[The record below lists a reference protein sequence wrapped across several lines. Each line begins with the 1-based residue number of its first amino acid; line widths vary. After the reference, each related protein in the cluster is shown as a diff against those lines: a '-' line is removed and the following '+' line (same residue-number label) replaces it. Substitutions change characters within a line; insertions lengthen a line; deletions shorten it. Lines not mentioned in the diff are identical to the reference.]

1 MAAGVAAWL
10 PFARAAAIGWMPV
23 ANCPMPIAPRDHTK
37 RHDELIILNV
47 SGRRFQTWRT
57 TLDRYPDTLLGS
69 SEKQFFYDEET
80 KEYFFDRDPDSF
92 RSILNFY
99 RTGKLHY
106 PRYECI
112 SAYDEELTFFGIIPE
127 IIGDCC
133 YEEYKDR
140 KRENAERLQ
149 DDQDDNKDCKLP
161 NMTYRETMW
170 RAFENPH
177 TSTMALVFYYV
188 TGFFI
193 AISVLTNVIETVP
206 CGATPSQKDMPCGER
221 YTVAFFCMD
230 TACVLIFTI
239 EYLMRLF
246 AAPSRYQFMRSVMSI
261 IDVVAIFPY
270 YIGLVMTDNEDVS
283 GAFVTLR
290 VFRVFRI
297 FKFSRHSQGLRIL
310 GYTLKSCASELG
322 FLLFSL
328 TMAIIIFATVMFYA
342 EKGSSS
348 TKFTSIPAS
357 FWYTIVTMTTL
368 GYGDMVPKT
377 IAGKIFGSICSL
389 SGVLVI
395 ALPVP
400 VIVSNF
406 SRIYHQNQRA
416 DKRRAQK
423 VQKARLARIRIAQAG
438 SSCTGFLQSKRNDL
452 LNDLL
457 ELTGSDDEELLLSKS
472 MSLLESQHHH
482 LLHCLEK
489 TTAHEFMDEQLY
501 EQNCL
506 ETTVQSY
513 TSRSPS
519 LSSQDRPIGTCCTR
533 RVKRSSPLPN
543 SSMPLQPSHQHGP
556 LQELSALRIQCGDK
570 LPPTTSRSS
579 LNMKTD
585 EVGLF
590 NCKGGQITTAII
602 SIPTPHSATPDG
614 DGLHGPPQRRPPPPP
629 TGPEAASINTTASST
644 VFKVSAL

>member
-23 ANCPMPIAPRDHTK
+23 ASAPMPPPPREK
-37 RHDELIILNV
+37 RRGQDGLIILNV
-47 SGRRFQTWRT
+47 SGTRFQTWRN
-57 TLDRYPDTLLGS
+57 TLERYPDTLLGS
-69 SEKQFFYDEET
+69 TERDFFFHEET
-80 KEYFFDRDPDSF
+80 NEYFFDRDPDIF
-92 RSILNFY
+92 RHILNFY

-106 PRYECI
+106 PRHECI
-112 SAYDEELTFFGIIPE
+112 SAYDEELAFFGIIPE

-140 KRENAERLQ
+140 RRENAERIQ
-149 DDQDDNKDCKLP
+149 DDEENENNNDLVLP
-161 NMTYRETMW
+161 EMSFRESMW

-193 AISVLTNVIETVP
+193 AVSVMANVVETVP
-206 CGATPSQKDMPCGER
+206 CISGPNRAKEVSCGER
-221 YTVAFFCMD
+221 YALAFFCLD
-230 TACVLIFTI
+230 TACVMIFTV
-239 EYLMRLF
+239 EYLLRLI
-246 AAPSRYQFMRSVMSI
+246 AAPSRYKFVKSVMSI
-261 IDVVAIFPY
+261 IDVVAIMPY

-297 FKFSRHSQGLRIL
+297 FKFSRHSAGLRIL

-342 EKGSSS
+342 EKSSS
-348 TKFTSIPAS
+348 ASKFTSIPAA

-377 IAGKIFGSICSL
+377 IMGKIFGSVCSL

-406 SRIYHQNQRA
+406 SRIYHQSQRA
-416 DKRRAQK
+416 EKRRAQK
-423 VQKARLARIRIAQAG
+423 ASKEAGQALVCKANP
-438 SSCTGFLQSKRNDL
+438 TFD
-452 LNDLL
+452 
-457 ELTGSDDEELLLSKS
+457 TH
-472 MSLLESQHHH
+472 HHH

-489 TTAHEFMDEQLY
+489 TTNHEFVDEQTY
-501 EQNCL
+501 ETNCMEVSL
-506 ETTVQSY
+506 TKPSM
-513 TSRSPS
+513 SRSSS
-519 LSSQDRPIGTCCTR
+519 LSSSPHGLSSCCTR
-533 RVKRSSPLPN
+533 RNKRKSFNVPN
-543 SSMPLQPSHQHGP
+543 YNMAGGRRNSI
-556 LQELSALRIQCGDK
+556 QELSTIHIRERPMSNRCFHNTHAHLHRHKEKEYADTGLCQQGRDFTRCA
-570 LPPTTSRSS
+570 
-579 LNMKTD
+579 
-585 EVGLF
+585 VGCF
-590 NCKGGQITTAII
+590 CV
-602 SIPTPHSATPDG
+602 
-614 DGLHGPPQRRPPPPP
+614 R
-629 TGPEAASINTTASST
+629 
-644 VFKVSAL
+644 V

>member
-23 ANCPMPIAPRDHTK
+23 ASAPMPVPPKDRRRK
-37 RHDELIILNV
+37 HDGLIVLNV
-47 SGRRFQTWRT
+47 SGTKFQTWRN
-57 TLDRYPDTLLGS
+57 TLERYPDTLLGS
-69 SEKQFFYDEET
+69 TERDFFFHEESN
-80 KEYFFDRDPDSF
+80 EYFFDRDPDIF
-92 RSILNFY
+92 RHILNFY

-106 PRYECI
+106 PRHECI
-112 SAYDEELTFFGIIPE
+112 SAYDEELAFFGIIPE

-140 KRENAERLQ
+140 RRENQERIQ
-149 DDQDDNKDCKLP
+149 DDEESEQTNDMVPPD
-161 NMTYRETMW
+161 MSFRETMW

-193 AISVLTNVIETVP
+193 AVSVLANVVETVP
-206 CGATPSQKDMPCGER
+206 CGVAPNRVKELSCGER
-221 YTVAFFCMD
+221 YALAFFCLD
-230 TACVLIFTI
+230 TACVMIFTV
-239 EYLMRLF
+239 EYLLRLI
-246 AAPSRYQFMRSVMSI
+246 AAPSRYKFVKSVMSI
-261 IDVVAIFPY
+261 IDVVAIMPY

-297 FKFSRHSQGLRIL
+297 FKFSRHSAGLRIL

-342 EKGSSS
+342 EKGSTAS
-348 TKFTSIPAS
+348 KFTSIPAA

-377 IAGKIFGSICSL
+377 IIGKIFGSICSL

-406 SRIYHQNQRA
+406 SRIYHQSQRA
-416 DKRRAQK
+416 EKRRAQK
-423 VQKARLARIRIAQAG
+423 KTRLARIRAVKSGGTNAY
-438 SSCTGFLQSKRNDL
+438 LQYKRNGL
-452 LNDLL
+452 LID
-457 ELTGSDDEELLLSKS
+457 SAEEVTALVCKS
-472 MSLLESQHHH
+472 NPSFDIQHHH

-489 TTAHEFMDEQLY
+489 TTNHEFVDEKVY
-501 EQNCL
+501 EASCMEVTAMKQA
-506 ETTVQSY
+506 
-513 TSRSPS
+513 SRS
-519 LSSQDRPIGTCCTR
+519 SS
-533 RVKRSSPLPN
+533 VSSSSSPRSFTSCCSRRKRKTFNVPN
-543 SSMPLQPSHQHGP
+543 SNMSAARQGS
-556 LQELSALRIQCGDK
+556 LQELSTIQIRER
-570 LPPTTSRSS
+570 PISNSRSS
-579 LNMKTD
+579 LNAKFEET
-585 EVGLF
+585 VPL
-590 NCKGGQITTAII
+590 NCDQPYITAAVI
-602 SIPTPHSATPDG
+602 SMPTPPVTTPEGDESAG
-614 DGLHGPPQRRPPPPP
+614 
-629 TGPEAASINTTASST
+629 ST
-644 VFKVSAL
+644 DYSQANIVRVSAL

>member
-23 ANCPMPIAPRDHTK
+23 ASAPMPTPPRDK
-37 RHDELIILNV
+37 RRTQDGLIILNV
-47 SGRRFQTWRT
+47 SGTKFQTWRN
-57 TLDRYPDTLLGS
+57 TLERYPDTLLGS
-69 SEKQFFYDEET
+69 TERDFFFHEESN
-80 KEYFFDRDPDSF
+80 EYFFDRDPDIF
-92 RSILNFY
+92 RHILNFY

-106 PRYECI
+106 PRHECI
-112 SAYDEELTFFGIIPE
+112 SAYDEELAFFGIIPE

-140 KRENAERLQ
+140 RRENAERIQ
-149 DDQDDNKDCKLP
+149 DDEDNENNNDLVSP
-161 NMTYRETMW
+161 DMTLRQSMW

-193 AISVLTNVIETVP
+193 AVSVMANVVETVP
-206 CGATPSQKDMPCGER
+206 CGSSPNRVKDISCGER
-221 YTVAFFCMD
+221 YALAFFCLD
-230 TACVLIFTI
+230 TACVMIFTV
-239 EYLMRLF
+239 EYLLRLL
-246 AAPSRYQFMRSVMSI
+246 AAPSRYKFVKSVMSI
-261 IDVVAIFPY
+261 IDVVAIMPY

-297 FKFSRHSQGLRIL
+297 FKFSRHSAGLRIL

-342 EKGSSS
+342 EKGSTAS
-348 TKFTSIPAS
+348 KFTSIPAA

-377 IAGKIFGSICSL
+377 IVGKIFGSICSL

-406 SRIYHQNQRA
+406 SRIYHQSQRA
-416 DKRRAQK
+416 EKRRAQK
-423 VQKARLARIRIAQAG
+423 ASKEAGQALVTKN
-438 SSCTGFLQSKRNDL
+438 SATFEN
-452 LNDLL
+452 
-457 ELTGSDDEELLLSKS
+457 
-472 MSLLESQHHH
+472 QHHH

-489 TTAHEFMDEQLY
+489 TTNHEFVDEQTY
-501 EQNCL
+501 ESSCMEVSLTNQAR
-506 ETTVQSY
+506 
-513 TSRSPS
+513 SRSS
-519 LSSQDRPIGTCCTR
+519 SVSSSQHGLSSCCSR
-533 RVKRSSPLPN
+533 RNKRKSFHVPN
-543 SSMPLQPSHQHGP
+543 STTGAERHGSI
-556 LQELSALRIQCGDK
+556 QELSTIQIQERP
-570 LPPTTSRSS
+570 LSNSRAS
-579 LNMKTD
+579 LNAKLD
-585 EVGLF
+585 EL
-590 NCKGGQITTAII
+590 NCEQPFITAAII
-602 SIPTPHSATPDG
+602 SMPTPPVTTPEGDESSSSADY
-614 DGLHGPPQRRPPPPP
+614 LQSNIVR
-629 TGPEAASINTTASST
+629 
-644 VFKVSAL
+644 VSAL

>member
-23 ANCPMPIAPRDHTK
+23 ASAPMPPPPRDK
-37 RHDELIILNV
+37 RHTRDELIILNV
-47 SGRRFQTWRT
+47 SGTRFQTWRN
-57 TLDRYPDTLLGS
+57 TLERYPDTLLGS
-69 SEKQFFYDEET
+69 TERDFFYHEET
-80 KEYFFDRDPDSF
+80 NEYFFDRDPDIF
-92 RSILNFY
+92 RHILNFY

-106 PRYECI
+106 PRHECI
-112 SAYDEELTFFGIIPE
+112 SAYDEELAFFGIIPE

-140 KRENAERLQ
+140 RRENAERIQ
-149 DDQDDNKDCKLP
+149 DDEDTENGNDVTQLDL
-161 NMTYRETMW
+161 TIRQSMW

-193 AISVLTNVIETVP
+193 AVSVMANVVETVP
-206 CGATPSQKDMPCGER
+206 CGTGSRAREMSCGER
-221 YTVAFFCMD
+221 YALAFFCLD
-230 TACVLIFTI
+230 TACVMIFTV
-239 EYLMRLF
+239 EYLLRLI
-246 AAPSRYQFMRSVMSI
+246 AAPSRYKFVKSVMSI
-261 IDVVAIFPY
+261 IDVVAIMPY

-297 FKFSRHSQGLRIL
+297 FKFSRHSAGLRIL

-342 EKGSSS
+342 EKGSNSS
-348 TKFTSIPAS
+348 KFTSIPAA

-377 IAGKIFGSICSL
+377 IVGKIFGSICSL

-406 SRIYHQNQRA
+406 SRIYHQSQRA
-416 DKRRAQK
+416 EKRRAQK
-423 VQKARLARIRIAQAG
+423 ASKEAGKALV
-438 SSCTGFLQSKRNDL
+438 CKVNPTF
-452 LNDLL
+452 
-457 ELTGSDDEELLLSKS
+457 ET
-472 MSLLESQHHH
+472 QHHH

-489 TTAHEFMDEQLY
+489 TTNHEFVDEQTY
-501 EQNCL
+501 ETSCM
-506 ETTVQSY
+506 EVSMVKPS
-513 TSRSPS
+513 TSRS
-519 LSSQDRPIGTCCTR
+519 SS
-533 RVKRSSPLPN
+533 VSSSPHGLTSCCSRRNKRKSFNVPN
-543 SSMPLQPSHQHGP
+543 SNMTAGRRGSV
-556 LQELSALRIQCGDK
+556 QELSTIQIRERP
-570 LPPTTSRSS
+570 LSNSRSS
-579 LNMKTD
+579 LNAKFEETVPLNS
-585 EVGLF
+585 E
-590 NCKGGQITTAII
+590 QQPYITAAII
-602 SIPTPHSATPDG
+602 SMPTPPVTTPEGG
-614 DGLHGPPQRRPPPPP
+614 D
-629 TGPEAASINTTASST
+629 SASSPDFLQSNI
-644 VFKVSAL
+644 VRVSAL

>member
-23 ANCPMPIAPRDHTK
+23 ASAPMPPPPREMRRGQDG
-37 RHDELIILNV
+37 LIILNV
-47 SGRRFQTWRT
+47 SGSKFQTWKN
-57 TLDRYPDTLLGS
+57 TLERYPDTLLGS
-69 SEKQFFYDEET
+69 TERDFFYHEET
-80 KEYFFDRDPDSF
+80 NEYFFDRDPDIF
-92 RSILNFY
+92 RHILNFY

-106 PRYECI
+106 PRHECI
-112 SAYDEELTFFGIIPE
+112 SAYDEELAFFGIIPE

-140 KRENAERLQ
+140 RRENAERIQ
-149 DDQDDNKDCKLP
+149 DDEENNEANDLVLP
-161 NMTYRETMW
+161 SLSFRETMW

-193 AISVLTNVIETVP
+193 AVSVMANVVETVP
-206 CGATPSQKDMPCGER
+206 CGYAPNRVKEMSCGDR
-221 YTVAFFCMD
+221 YALAFFCLD
-230 TACVLIFTI
+230 TACVMIFTV
-239 EYLMRLF
+239 EYLLRLI
-246 AAPSRYQFMRSVMSI
+246 AAPSRYKFVKSVMSI
-261 IDVVAIFPY
+261 IDVVAIMPY

-297 FKFSRHSQGLRIL
+297 FKFSRHSAGLRIL

-342 EKGSSS
+342 EKGSSAS
-348 TKFTSIPAS
+348 KFTSIPAA

-377 IAGKIFGSICSL
+377 IMGKIFGSICSL

-406 SRIYHQNQRA
+406 SRIYHQSQRA
-416 DKRRAQK
+416 EKRRAQK
-423 VQKARLARIRIAQAG
+423 ASKQAG
-438 SSCTGFLQSKRNDL
+438 QALVCKINPTF
-452 LNDLL
+452 
-457 ELTGSDDEELLLSKS
+457 ET
-472 MSLLESQHHH
+472 QHHH

-489 TTAHEFMDEQLY
+489 TTNHEFVDEQTY
-501 EQNCL
+501 ETNFMEVTMTKPPMSC
-506 ETTVQSY
+506 S
-513 TSRSPS
+513 SSMSSSPHA
-519 LSSQDRPIGTCCTR
+519 LSSCCSR
-533 RVKRSSPLPN
+533 RNKRKSFNVPN
-543 SSMPLQPSHQHGP
+543 SNMTGGRRGSI
-556 LQELSALRIQCGDK
+556 QELSTIQIRERP
-570 LPPTTSRSS
+570 LSNSRSS
-579 LNMKTD
+579 LNAKFEETLPLNS
-585 EVGLF
+585 EE
-590 NCKGGQITTAII
+590 QPYITAAVI
-602 SIPTPHSATPDG
+602 SMPTPPGTTPEGG
-614 DGLHGPPQRRPPPPP
+614 DS
-629 TGPEAASINTTASST
+629 TSST
-644 VFKVSAL
+644 DFLRSNIVRVSAL

>member
-23 ANCPMPIAPRDHTK
+23 ANCPMPLAPSEKNK
-37 RHDELIILNV
+37 RQDELIILNV

-57 TLDRYPDTLLGS
+57 TLERYPDTLLGS
-69 SEKQFFYDEET
+69 TEKEFFFNEDT
-80 KEYFFDRDPDSF
+80 KEYFFDRDPDVF
-92 RSILNFY
+92 RCILNFY

-112 SAYDEELTFFGIIPE
+112 SAYDEELAFYGILPD

-140 KRENAERLQ
+140 KRENAERLMDDADSENKQ
-149 DDQDDNKDCKLP
+149 DSMPALSFRQ
-161 NMTYRETMW
+161 TMW

-177 TSTMALVFYYV
+177 TSTLALVFYYV

-193 AISVLTNVIETVP
+193 AVSVITNVVETVP
-206 CGATPSQKDMPCGER
+206 CGSISGNKEQPCGDR
-221 YTVAFFCMD
+221 YEMAFFCLD
-230 TACVLIFTI
+230 TACVMIFTV

-246 AAPSRYQFMRSVMSI
+246 AAPSRYRFVRSVMSI
-261 IDVVAIFPY
+261 IDVVAIMPY
-270 YIGLVMTDNEDVS
+270 YIGLVMTGNEDVS

-342 EKGSSS
+342 EKGSSAS
-348 TKFTSIPAS
+348 KFTSIPAS

-423 VQKARLARIRIAQAG
+423 KARLARIRVAK
-438 SSCTGFLQSKRNDL
+438 TGTSHAYLHSKRNGL
-452 LNDLL
+452 LNEAL
-457 ELTGSDDEELLLSKS
+457 ELTGSMEDEHNISKATS
-472 MSLLESQHHH
+472 IIESQHHH

-489 TTAHEFMDEQLY
+489 TTNHEFIDEQMF

-506 ETTVQSY
+506 ESSMQNYPST
-513 TSRSPS
+513 RSPS
-519 LSSQDRPIGTCCTR
+519 LSSQQGLTTSCCSR
-533 RVKRSSPLPN
+533 RSKKTTHLPN
-543 SSMPLQPSHQHGP
+543 SNVPATRLRSM
-556 LQELSALRIQCGDK
+556 QELSTIHIQCSEQPS
-570 LPPTTSRSS
+570 LTTSRSS
-579 LNMKTD
+579 LNMKSD
-585 EVGLF
+585 DGLRP
-590 NCKGGQITTAII
+590 NCKAPQITTAII
-602 SIPTPHSATPDG
+602 SIPTPPALVPEGENRPSSSNPSHSM
-614 DGLHGPPQRRPPPPP
+614 
-629 TGPEAASINTTASST
+629 NTIMASSNI
-644 VFKVSAL
+644 VKVSAL

>member
-23 ANCPMPIAPRDHTK
+23 ANLPMPVAPTEKSK
-37 RHDELIILNV
+37 RQDELIILNV
-47 SGRRFQTWRT
+47 SGRRFQTWRN

-69 SEKQFFYDEET
+69 SEKEFFYNEET
-80 KEYFFDRDPDSF
+80 KEYFFDRDPDVF
-92 RSILNFY
+92 RSVLNFY

-112 SAYDEELTFFGIIPE
+112 SSYDEELAFFGIVPE

-140 KRENAERLQ
+140 KRENDA
-149 DDQDDNKDCKLP
+149 KLP
-161 NMTYRETMW
+161 NMTFRETMW

-193 AISVLTNVIETVP
+193 AVSVITNVVETVP
-206 CGATPSQKDMPCGER
+206 CGSAPNQKEVPCGER

-230 TACVLIFTI
+230 TACVMIFTV

-246 AAPSRYQFMRSVMSI
+246 AAPSRYRFMRSVMSI
-261 IDVVAIFPY
+261 IDVVAILPY

-348 TKFTSIPAS
+348 SKFTSIPAS

-423 VQKARLARIRIAQAG
+423 VQKARLARIRISKTG
-438 SSCTGFLQSKRNDL
+438 SSSAFLHSKRNGL
-452 LNDLL
+452 FNEAL
-457 ELTGSDDEELLLSKS
+457 ELTSSTEEEQRLTKS
-472 MSLLESQHHH
+472 TSLLESQHHH

-489 TTAHEFMDEQLY
+489 TTNHEFVDEQY
-501 EQNCL
+501 YQ
-506 ETTVQSY
+506 QSY
-513 TSRSPS
+513 LEAGLQNYPSRSPS
-519 LSSQDRPIGTCCTR
+519 LSSQDGVTGTCCTR
-533 RVKRSSPLPN
+533 RSKKHHTPLPN
-543 SSMPLQPSHQHGP
+543 ASAPAHMQPLTHTHTHQQG
-556 LQELSALRIQCGDK
+556 LQELSTIHIQP
-570 LPPTTSRSS
+570 LSTSRSS
-579 LNMKTD
+579 LNMRVD
-585 EVGLF
+585 EPAPL
-590 NCKGGQITTAII
+590 NCQSSQITTAII
-602 SIPTPHSATPDG
+602 SIPTPPVTTPEG
-614 DGLHGPPQRRPPPPP
+614 DAHLPAGPTHQ
-629 TGPEAASINTTASST
+629 N
-644 VFKVSAL
+644 VVKVSAL

>member
-23 ANCPMPIAPRDHTK
+23 ASAPMPVPPREK
-37 RHDELIILNV
+37 RRPQEGLIVLNV
-47 SGRRFQTWRT
+47 SGTKFQTWRN
-57 TLDRYPDTLLGS
+57 TLERYPDTLLGS
-69 SEKQFFYDEET
+69 TERDFFFHEESN
-80 KEYFFDRDPDSF
+80 EYFFDRDPDIF
-92 RSILNFY
+92 RHVLNFY

-106 PRYECI
+106 PRQECI
-112 SAYDEELTFFGIIPE
+112 AAYDEELAFFGIIPE

-140 KRENAERLQ
+140 RRENQERIQ
-149 DDQDDNKDCKLP
+149 DDED
-161 NMTYRETMW
+161 MTQTNEMVAVDMSFRETMW

-193 AISVLTNVIETVP
+193 AVSVLANVVETVP
-206 CGATPSQKDMPCGER
+206 CGPAPNRVKELSCGER
-221 YTVAFFCMD
+221 YALAFFCLD
-230 TACVLIFTI
+230 TACVMIFTV
-239 EYLMRLF
+239 EYLLRLL
-246 AAPSRYQFMRSVMSI
+246 AAPSRYRFVKSVMSI
-261 IDVVAIFPY
+261 IDVVAIMPY

-297 FKFSRHSQGLRIL
+297 FKFSRHSAGLRIL

-342 EKGSSS
+342 EKGSSAS
-348 TKFTSIPAS
+348 KFTSIPAA

-377 IAGKIFGSICSL
+377 IIGKIFGSICSL

-406 SRIYHQNQRA
+406 SRIYHQSQRA
-416 DKRRAQK
+416 EKRRAQK
-423 VQKARLARIRIAQAG
+423 KTRLARIHTAKSGGANAYLQYKHNGLQIDPGEEASKEAGQALV
-438 SSCTGFLQSKRNDL
+438 CKINPNFEIQ
-452 LNDLL
+452 
-457 ELTGSDDEELLLSKS
+457 
-472 MSLLESQHHH
+472 QHH

-489 TTAHEFMDEQLY
+489 TTNHEFVDEKTY
-501 EQNCL
+501 EASCMEVTMLKQA
-506 ETTVQSY
+506 
-513 TSRSPS
+513 SRSSSMSSSSPHG
-519 LSSQDRPIGTCCTR
+519 LSSCCSR
-533 RVKRSSPLPN
+533 RKKKSFNVPN
-543 SSMPLQPSHQHGP
+543 SNMSVGLPGSV
-556 LQELSALRIQCGDK
+556 QELSTIQIRER
-570 LPPTTSRSS
+570 PIANSRSS
-579 LNMKTD
+579 LNAKFEET
-585 EVGLF
+585 VPL
-590 NCKGGQITTAII
+590 NCDQPYITAAMITM
-602 SIPTPHSATPDG
+602 PTPPVTTPEG
-614 DGLHGPPQRRPPPPP
+614 D
-629 TGPEAASINTTASST
+629 ESVSSIDYSQANI
-644 VFKVSAL
+644 VRVSAL

>member
-614 DGLHGPPQRRPPPPP
+614 DGLHGPPQRIPPLPP
-629 TGPEAASINTTASST
+629 TSPEAASINTTASST